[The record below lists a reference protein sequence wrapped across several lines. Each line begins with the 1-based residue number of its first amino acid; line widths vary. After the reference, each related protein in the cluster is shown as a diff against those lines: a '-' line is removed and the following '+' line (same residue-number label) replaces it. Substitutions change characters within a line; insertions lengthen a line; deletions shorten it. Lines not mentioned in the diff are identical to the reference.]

1 MARRQRFNYMEPI
14 KPEWCEADNKYIY
27 ANKVEA
33 ERAARRAFA
42 ERGDEVRVY
51 QGNPCGHWHLT
62 KSAQW

>member
-33 ERAARRAFA
+33 ERAPGAHSRNEGTKCGCIKATRA
-42 ERGDEVRVY
+42 GI
-51 QGNPCGHWHLT
+51 GI
-62 KSAQW
+62 